1 MLKKILI
8 TALAVT
14 TAFFALTSNT
24 VTVNASDDLSA
35 LEQWTQEKEPT
46 KIEAKGH
53 ELYRGGVN
61 QHKSVYCE
69 NRTDSVLL
77 EEFLQSSGYVLV
89 SSPFKEIS
97 DEDYKILKKYGFNY
111 SQYLKDDEYYNTYYR
126 VYIPEVVYEELMTY
140 RREGKSVPMY
150 LSAELD
156 YSTVVVA
163 YDFWDA
169 VENAGTVDYEVND
182 DIPATQTHTG
192 WMTIETP
199 IPVKVVLHEMTRDRF
214 YELYLSGNEPFD
226 IRLKAGCYVV
236 SSVNDTKIKVNNT
249 EDTLPYN
256 NYIWVEDGNTENNA
270 YKVDLTKL
278 IEKHNIQPADISG
291 QPDLSYYKN
300 QDIPVATEQATVPET
315 EETTDGGFKFSFIGV
330 GIAIVLLVIVVV
342 VFILKK
348 KKNTSERDE

>member
-1 MLKKILI
+1 MIKKILI

-14 TAFFALTSNT
+14 TAFFTLASNT
-24 VTVNASDDLSA
+24 VTANASDDLSA
-35 LEQWTQEKEPT
+35 LEQWTQVTEGT
-46 KIEAKGH
+46 KIEPKGH
-53 ELYRGGVN
+53 EVFWGGIN
-61 QHKSVYCE
+61 KYEGICCE

-249 EDTLPYN
+249 EETLPYN
-256 NYIWVEDGNTENNA
+256 NYIWVEDGNTEDNA

-300 QDIPVATEQATVPET
+300 QNIPGASEQAVLSDA
-315 EETTDGGFKFSFIGV
+315 EENTDKGSILGFVGV
-330 GIAIVLLVIVVV
+330 GIVIALIGGTVAIVVI
-342 VFILKK
+342 KK
-348 KKNTSERDE
+348 KKSISKENK

>member
-14 TAFFALTSNT
+14 TAFFALASNT
-24 VTVNASDDLSA
+24 VTANASDDIPVW
-35 LEQWTQEKEPT
+35 EQWYQVTEGV
-46 KIEAKGH
+46 KIEPQGH
-53 ELYRGGVN
+53 EIFSGGIN
-61 QHKSVYCE
+61 KYKGIYCE
-69 NRTDSVLL
+69 SRTDSVML
-77 EEFLQSSGYVLV
+77 EEVLKSSGYVLV

-97 DEDYKILKKYGFNY
+97 DEDYKILKKYGFIY

-156 YSTVVVA
+156 NSTVVVA

-226 IRLKAGCYVV
+226 IRLKSGCYVV

-249 EDTLPYN
+249 EDTLPCN
-256 NYIWVEDGNTENNA
+256 NYIWVEDTNTESNA

-278 IEKHNIQPADISG
+278 IEKYEIQPADISG
-291 QPDLSYYKN
+291 MPDLSYHKN
-300 QDIPVATEQATVPET
+300 QDIPAGTGQSVISDIDAK
-315 EETTDGGFKFSFIGV
+315 TDNGFVLGIVGV
-330 GIAIVLLVIVVV
+330 GIVAMLIGGGIAIFAI
-342 VFILKK
+342 KK
-348 KKNTSERDE
+348 KKQNK